1 MERRIKE
8 SSESASEATD
18 ASQLGIAGLT
28 GFLRPAGSVDA
39 AELTAGT
46 RLGDVTIVRLIAEGG
61 MGRVY
66 EGLQGNPCRAVAVKV
81 IRLGLLSQ
89 AATKR
94 FEHEAHILGRLTHPG
109 IARIYSAGVHEHGG
123 CPLPYFVMEYVED
136 GRPITAY
143 AAGRGLSIRDR
154 VRLFQG
160 ACAAVA
166 HGHQRGVIHRDL
178 KPGNILVDAT
188 GQPKVIDFGV
198 ARNTDGDVALTT
210 LHTDAGALVGTL
222 QYMCP
227 EQFDGSADEID
238 VRADVYALGVVLY
251 ELLTGRLP
259 YDLRRQAVYEA
270 ARVVK
275 EVDPKSLATVDR
287 RLRGDLDTI
296 VGTCLEK
303 DRTRRYSSAAEL
315 EADLGRYLRGEPIM
329 ARSPTLVSSLT
340 RFARRH
346 RVATTAAAGIT
357 TALVLATVGI
367 SIYAVRAE
375 RERQIA
381 VGERER
387 ADTASREAREQLYV
401 ANLRSLRGCLE
412 SRNGRLGRSL
422 MTDTLAIAGMPPP
435 LELRM
440 LAGAFDDALAV
451 LKPGATPVAGLAY
464 GPDGTTLAVL
474 AFLRPGAPLPPP
486 TTKRP
491 HSRADRKSQ
500 PAFFLGSASVDRGK
514 PRTLTLYD
522 SGRHTSVAGRP
533 ADTEPWLDAWLVSQG
548 ATVPG
553 MADADGGP
561 EILAAAPDGRVQAVQ
576 RAEGRLCIHAQG
588 DVGEPIVLEE
598 HRGRVKSV
606 AFSGDGSRVAAVTPT
621 GQLSMWDATTGRL
634 IGRIG
639 SAATRIES
647 FQFSPD
653 GSRIAAVIHVKQQL
667 EEIVIHDTTSASH
680 LATITRSHEL
690 GLQGLGTDGTLV
702 AFSPDGARIVTTCH
716 EHELRVWSTADG
728 SLIGTLRGHVTVVTA
743 LAFSPDG
750 RQIASG
756 AASGDVRLWNA
767 DSLELEHIRLGH
779 ESAVTSLAFHPDGE
793 TLASG
798 EHGGAVRLWS
808 RSAARPLATLRHAGG
823 MPAVTFSPDGFVVAV
838 ACPENDAV
846 ELWHSRAVQR
856 LQALPLAGRSVAQ
869 LAFSPR
875 GDLIAAACSRAGADG
890 DVLVWDARDGRLL
903 ATLGGQRLGADTV
916 AFSADGSLVVTTS
929 ADDVA
934 MVWEPRTGS
943 RLMAAAAGP
952 QSSLFKPGAVFGL
965 DGSRM
970 AFRKPAIFDSRSG
983 EIAVPIGRQGT
994 VTALA
999 ASDDGRLLA
1008 AGLAIGAVYVTD
1020 FATGKRVANLFGHAD
1035 GVQSLAFSPD
1045 RRWLASGSRDGTIR
1059 LWDIETGVELRVF
1072 RGHEGRVEAVR
1083 FTPDGQRLVSSSTD
1097 GTVRI
1102 WHATRGHELASA
1114 PGQADHPRAFALSP
1128 AGDLLVTASERG
1140 GARIWGLSN
1149 ADVMHARRELT
1160 AATVPA
1166 VERHPAAAV
1175 PEDAT
1180 AASAPRAHAEMPQG
1194 RRDHGG

>member
-1 MERRIKE
+1 MERRDTE
-8 SSESASEATD
+8 SSEPASEALD
-18 ASQLGIAGLT
+18 ASRLGITGLT
-28 GFLRPAGSVDA
+28 GFLRPDGRGDA
-39 AELTAGT
+39 AEFTAGT

-66 EGLQGNPCRAVAVKV
+66 EGLQGNPCRTVAVKL
-81 IRLGLLSQ
+81 IRPGLLSP
-89 AATKR
+89 AAAKR

-109 IARIYSAGVHEHGG
+109 IARIYSAGAHEHGG

-143 AAGRGLSIRDR
+143 AADRGLSIRDR
-154 VRLFQG
+154 VRLFRD

-275 EVDPKSLATVDR
+275 EVDPKSLSTVDR
-287 RLRGDLDTI
+287 HLRGDLETI

-303 DRTRRYSSAAEL
+303 DRTRRYSSGAEL

-329 ARSPTLVSSLT
+329 ARSPTLVSSLS

-401 ANLRSLRGCLE
+401 ANLRSLRSCLE

-440 LAGAFDDALAV
+440 MAGGFDDALAV

-474 AFLRPGAPLPPP
+474 LVAPPRPPNP
-486 TTKRP
+486 K
-491 HSRADRKSQ
+491 HQQSRADRKSQ
-500 PAFFLGSASVDRGK
+500 PAFFLGSASIDRGK
-514 PRTLTLYD
+514 PRSLTLYD
-522 SGRHTSVAGRP
+522 TGPHASVAGRP
-533 ADTEPWLDAWLVSQG
+533 ADTEPWLAWLVAQG

-553 MADADGGP
+553 MADPDGGP
-561 EILAAAPDGRVQAVQ
+561 KILAATTDGRMQAVQ

-588 DVGEPIVLEE
+588 AVGEPIVLDD
-598 HRGRVKSV
+598 HRGRVKAV
-606 AFSGDGSRVAAVTPT
+606 AFSGDGSRVTALTPT
-621 GQLSMWDATTGRL
+621 GQLAMWDATTGRL

-639 SAATRIES
+639 NAATRIES

-653 GSRIAAVIHVKQQL
+653 GSRIAAVIDMKQRL
-667 EEIVIHDTTSASH
+667 KEIVIHDTASASL
-680 LATITRSHEL
+680 LATITRRHEL
-690 GLQGLGTDGTLV
+690 GLPGLGEAGTLV
-702 AFSPDGARIVTTCH
+702 AFSPDGARVVTTCY
-716 EHELRVWSTADG
+716 EHDLRVWSTTDG
-728 SLIGTLRGHVTVVTA
+728 SLIGTLRGHVAVVTA

-767 DSLELEHIRLGH
+767 DSLEPEHIRLGH
-779 ESAVTSLAFHPDGE
+779 ESAVTALAFHPDGE

-798 EHGGAVRLWS
+798 EHAGAVRLWS

-838 ACPENDAV
+838 ACPENDTV
-846 ELWHSRAVQR
+846 ELWQSRAVQR
-856 LQALPLAGRSVAQ
+856 LHALPLAGRSVAQ

-890 DVLVWDARDGRLL
+890 DVLVWDARDGRLM
-903 ATLGGQRLGADTV
+903 ATLGGHARSADTV

-934 MVWEPRTGS
+934 MVWEPRTGR

-952 QSSLFKPGAVFGL
+952 QSNHSKPGAVFGL

-970 AFRKPAIFDSRSG
+970 AFRKSAIFDSRSG
-983 EIAVPIGRQGT
+983 ELAAPIGRHGT

-1008 AGLAIGAVYVTD
+1008 AGLAVGAVYVTD
-1020 FATGKRVANLFGHAD
+1020 FATGRRVANLFGHAD

-1045 RRWLASGSRDGTIR
+1045 RRLLASGSLDGTIR
-1059 LWDIETGVELRVF
+1059 LWDIEAGAELRVF
-1072 RGHEGRVEAVR
+1072 RGHEGSVEAVR

-1102 WHATRGHELASA
+1102 WHVNRGHELASA

-1149 ADVMHARRELT
+1149 ADVMHARRELM
-1160 AATVPA
+1160 AAPEPA
-1166 VERHPAAAV
+1166 AARRPAAAV

-1194 RRDHGG
+1194 RRDRGG